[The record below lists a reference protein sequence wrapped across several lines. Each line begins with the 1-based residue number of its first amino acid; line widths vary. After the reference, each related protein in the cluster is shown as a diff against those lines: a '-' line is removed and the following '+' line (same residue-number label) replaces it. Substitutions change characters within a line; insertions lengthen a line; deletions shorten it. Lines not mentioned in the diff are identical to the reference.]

1 MMKFSSAFLILTT
14 ACLRVLPLSSTRR
27 VDPPHQGGG
36 PKPGNFNKFIIIR
49 VSRFWWWMRNGSDVS
64 TRTAVRQ
71 IRPEFR
77 RTLMKRSESPRNM
90 FEGEFH
96 SDPFPRKE
104 AVWVRR
110 FLFVLWSFFV
120 YLVCGNR
127 EKTKIGRFQ
136 YKIGIMIFDFF
147 IDRFGMPNYNKMR
160 MRTICKLG
168 AESIEEM
175 DRFIFDGILVFR

>member
-1 MMKFSSAFLILTT
+1 M
-14 ACLRVLPLSSTRR
+14 
-27 VDPPHQGGG
+27 VDEERQWRLHT
-36 PKPGNFNKFIIIR
+36 
-49 VSRFWWWMRNGSDVS
+49 NGSEADSPGVS
-64 TRTAVRQ
+64 KIAFEAER
-71 IRPEFR
+71 
-77 RTLMKRSESPRNM
+77 KSRNM
-90 FEGEFH
+90 CEGEFH

-127 EKTKIGRFQ
+127 EKTKMGRFQ
-136 YKIGIMIFDFF
+136 YKIGIMIFDFL
-147 IDRFGMPNYNKMR
+147 IDRFGLPNYNKMR

-175 DRFIFDGILVFR
+175 DRFIFDGILFFR

>member
-1 MMKFSSAFLILTT
+1 M
-14 ACLRVLPLSSTRR
+14 
-27 VDPPHQGGG
+27 
-36 PKPGNFNKFIIIR
+36 IR

-64 TRTAVRQ
+64 IRTAVRQ
-71 IRPEFR
+71 IRTEFR
-77 RTLMKRSESPRNM
+77 RSLLKRSESPRNM
-90 FEGEFH
+90 CAGEFH

-127 EKTKIGRFQ
+127 EKTKIGRFSVQ
-136 YKIGIMIFDFF
+136 DRDHDF
-147 IDRFGMPNYNKMR
+147 RFFSLTGLDCLTIIKLR

-175 DRFIFDGILVFR
+175 DRFIFDGILFFR

>member
-1 MMKFSSAFLILTT
+1 
-14 ACLRVLPLSSTRR
+14 
-27 VDPPHQGGG
+27 
-36 PKPGNFNKFIIIR
+36 
-49 VSRFWWWMRNGSDVS
+49 MRNGSDVS
-64 TRTAVRQ
+64 IRTAVRQ

-77 RTLMKRSESPRNM
+77 RSLLKRSESPRNM
-90 FEGEFH
+90 CEGEFH

-127 EKTKIGRFQ
+127 EKTKMGRFQ

-147 IDRFGMPNYNKMR
+147 IDRFGLPNYNKMR
-160 MRTICKLG
+160 MRTVCKLG

-175 DRFIFDGILVFR
+175 DRFIFDGILFFR